1 MTGKLSIALGN
12 NLIFRNFYD
21 IIKVESKFGKEFFMQ
36 KIRIGIVGY
45 GNLGKGVEYAVSKN
59 ADTELAAVFSR
70 RDPGKIKTVLGA
82 PVFSIEEIKNF
93 KDKIDVMIMCGG
105 SASDLPVQS
114 VEFVK
119 EFSIVD
125 SFDTHAKIPEHFANI
140 DREAKKSGKIGL
152 ISVGWDPGLF
162 SMQRLLFEAV
172 LPDGS
177 GNTFWGR
184 GVSQGHSDAVRRIDG
199 VLDAKQYTI
208 PSETVDLP
216 PRAGWT
222 YRARKA

>member
-1 MTGKLSIALGN
+1 M
-12 NLIFRNFYD
+12 IFRNFYD
-21 IIKVESKFGKEFFMQ
+21 IIKVELKFGKEFFMQ

-125 SFDTHAKIPEHFANI
+125 SFDTHAKIPEHFDAV
-140 DREAKKSGKIGL
+140 DAAAKAGGDYVAFSSMFPSRTKPDTVSAPIEILGKSRRFGL
-152 ISVGWDPGLF
+152 PV
-162 SMQRLLFEAV
+162 V
-172 LPDGS
+172 
-177 GNTFWGR
+177 TFWQALGLLAQAGQCR
-184 GVSQGHSDAVRRIDG
+184 CEFLGAFHACAVAAKGFGIGGEVGVS
-199 VLDAKQYTI
+199 
-208 PSETVDLP
+208 
-216 PRAGWT
+216 
-222 YRARKA
+222 